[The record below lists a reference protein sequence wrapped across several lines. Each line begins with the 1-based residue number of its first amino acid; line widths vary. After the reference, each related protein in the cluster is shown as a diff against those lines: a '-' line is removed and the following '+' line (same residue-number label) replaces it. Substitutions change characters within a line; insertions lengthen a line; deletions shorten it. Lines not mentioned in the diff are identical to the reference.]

1 MGEYKSLRC
10 YHWLICHMHFRGH
23 GSIQRAK
30 IRFKCHTLNF
40 LNFCHWSANILSYI
54 INMKNVADL
63 MVANETVSP
72 RNANRKKITS
82 KALSR
87 LVLAAAPGMRAARWH
102 CAVWQWA
109 QGDSTRVLMCSGAV
123 WQWALLGLWS
133 WRCVWG
139 LLGSAVSHNKWVWEG
154 VQGWLRGCSGTGTC
168 SSTSCRQ
175 ETQPPCPQPGCSWS
189 GAAQDCAFGCSVT
202 LQATWCHLSSKTH
215 VPIKSRNEHCRG
227 KMLQIPGF
235 SEWLWFLMF
244 KAENCICSWRQ
255 FTGIK
260 TKGKRLVSKYVTFWP
275 W

>member
-139 LLGSAVSHNKWVWEG
+139 LLGSAVSHNEWVWEG

-168 SSTSCRQ
+168 SSTSLQ
-175 ETQPPCPQPGCSWS
+175 AGNTATLPSAWLQLEWGCS
-189 GAAQDCAFGCSVT
+189 GLCLRVLCHPPGHMVPLEQQNPCSY
-202 LQATWCHLSSKTH
+202 Q
-215 VPIKSRNEHCRG
+215 E
-227 KMLQIPGF
+227 
-235 SEWLWFLMF
+235 
-244 KAENCICSWRQ
+244 
-255 FTGIK
+255 
-260 TKGKRLVSKYVTFWP
+260 
-275 W
+275 